1 MYRSHASRLVTLVIS
16 FCIQFRFG
24 ESAADDSIDITHGD
38 LRETVGEKKL
48 CDGNSGT
55 SGTIYNNSAVFF
67 FLAGYF
73 QGVDDA
79 GQNNDGGSVLVI
91 VEYRDIKKFF

>member
-1 MYRSHASRLVTLVIS
+1 MVEIGHFGHLFLHPVQIRWIS
-16 FCIQFRFG
+16 W
-24 ESAADDSIDITHGD
+24 DDSIDITHGD

-48 CDGNSGT
+48 CDCNSGT
-55 SGTIYNNSAVFF
+55 SGTIYNNFTVFF

-79 GQNNDGGSVLVI
+79 CQNDDGGSVLVI